1 MNRILVATDGDPES
15 AGAVRIAEHLA
26 QGGAEVRALA
36 VMEPVSSYTAGLP
49 RAVPAFESILEERQ
63 AERLRERTAGH
74 ARALGADRVA
84 TSLVLETGSPAPVLA
99 RAAGDWD
106 ASLIVVGL
114 GSHELVDRW
123 FGTET
128 AVRVA
133 QLSPVP
139 VLAVP
144 ASAAAPLLRCIA
156 ATDFSE
162 FSDRALD
169 VAAGLLE
176 KGGELALVHVVPR
189 PDFHDGDGAGT
200 FNRIAAEARARLT
213 ELADSVEARH
223 GIRASVHVREGDPAR
238 ELLDLAG
245 ELGAD
250 LLAAGSHGHGF
261 LGRLLLGSTSTR
273 LLRGSRCSVL
283 VAPPR
288 GVVQISAPAAE
299 ASLAAV
305 PREA

>member
-1 MNRILVATDGDPES
+1 MDRILVATDGCPES
-15 AGAVRIAEHLA
+15 AGAVRMAEHLA
-26 QGGAEVRALA
+26 QAGAEVRALA

-49 RAVPAFESILEERQ
+49 RAVPALDEVLEERQ
-63 AERLRERTAGH
+63 AERLRERAAGH

-84 TSLVLETGSPAPVLA
+84 TSLTLEIGSPAPVLA
-99 RAAGDWD
+99 RAAGDWE

-128 AVRVA
+128 ALRLA
-133 QLSPVP
+133 QLSPAP

-144 ASAAAPLLRCIA
+144 AWADARLMRGIA

-169 VAAGLLE
+169 AAAGLLDQ
-176 KGGELALVHVVPR
+176 GGELTLVHVVPR
-189 PDFHDGDGAGT
+189 PDFHPGEGAGT
-200 FNRIAAEARARLT
+200 FDWIAAETRASLT
-213 ELADSVEARH
+213 ELAASVEARH
-223 GIRASVHVREGDPAR
+223 GIRASVDVRQGDPVR
-238 ELLDLAG
+238 ELLVLAD

-250 LLAAGSHGHGF
+250 LLAVGSHGHGF

-273 LLRGSRCSVL
+273 LLRGARCSVL

-288 GVVQISAPAAE
+288 GVVISAPAADP
-299 ASLAAV
+299 SLGAVV
-305 PREA
+305 PRGV